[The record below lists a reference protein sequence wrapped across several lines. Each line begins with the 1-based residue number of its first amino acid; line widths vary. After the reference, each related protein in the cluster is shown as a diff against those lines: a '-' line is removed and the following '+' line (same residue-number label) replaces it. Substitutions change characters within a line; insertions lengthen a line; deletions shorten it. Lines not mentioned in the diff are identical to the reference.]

1 MLPFSFAF
9 PIFPAMPF
17 ISASHDKGQQRI
29 SFLFPLSFCTGWPD
43 QMDQRIQNTTTRRQ
57 WHARHAGRRQQPS
70 RMPGS
75 DYPINHG
82 VAVRIMHPVAVL
94 DWTAGRRP
102 RAHSTRIPSPLP
114 PAELIRTERNIV
126 A

>member
-29 SFLFPLSFCTGWPD
+29 FFFSLFLSAPD
-43 QMDQRIQNTTTRRQ
+43 GRIRWTRGYKHTTTRRQ